1 MSSPITTER
10 IKPEALPSAQL
21 FNLAGHT
28 ASASALLCF
37 GLVLWQTIART
48 PLPGKPGWA
57 EALLVVTTTIATI
70 ASLARQLPGPKVM
83 IGAAIIAILGGS
95 AHAIGASA
103 SIPFGPFV
111 YTDAIGPRLFG
122 NLAWPMPLLWIII
135 VLNARGVA
143 RLGLKPWRKTKTYG
157 FWVMGVAT
165 FLVVLFNLGLEV
177 YAAKVARYWLW
188 LPTKFPFTWHNMP
201 WINSLGWALVSL
213 LMFAFATPF
222 LINKSSR
229 SRKLP
234 PDYHPL
240 IVWVL
245 LLAWFGTGAAL
256 ENFWSATVLCAVT
269 ALVSIVFAVRGAR
282 W

>member
-1 MSSPITTER
+1 MSSATTER
-10 IKPEALPSAQL
+10 LKTEPLPSAKL
-21 FNLAGHT
+21 FEFGARGVSLA
-28 ASASALLCF
+28 ALIF
-37 GLVLWQTIART
+37 YALVLWQTVSRD

-57 EALLVVTTTIATI
+57 EALLVITTAVATLM
-70 ASLARQLPGPKVM
+70 SLARHLPGNKAL
-83 IGAAIIAILGGS
+83 IGGAIVAILGGG
-95 AHAIGASA
+95 AHALGVSS

-111 YTDAIGPRLFG
+111 YTEAAGPRMFG
-122 NLAWPMPLLWIII
+122 TVAWAMPAVWIIV

-157 FWVMGVAT
+157 FWVIGIAT
-165 FLVVLFNLGLEV
+165 ALVVLFNLGMEIH
-177 YAAKVARYWLW
+177 ATRIARYWLW
-188 LPTKFPFTWHNMP
+188 LPTKFSFTWHGMP
-201 WINSLGWALVSL
+201 WINSFGWALVSL

-245 LLAWFGTGAAL
+245 LLALFGTGAAMEKL
-256 ENFWSATVLCAVT
+256 WSATILCAVT
-269 ALVSIVFAVRGAR
+269 AIVSTIFAIRGAR